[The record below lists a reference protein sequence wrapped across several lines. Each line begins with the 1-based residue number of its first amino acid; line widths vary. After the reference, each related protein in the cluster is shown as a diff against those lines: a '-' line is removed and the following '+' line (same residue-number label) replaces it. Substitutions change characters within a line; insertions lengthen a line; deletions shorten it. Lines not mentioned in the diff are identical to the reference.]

1 TTDALGIAFRRDGIP
16 ATTISIPTRYVHSPV
31 EVLKISDAL
40 NASKLL
46 TLALQKADEKLVNS
60 LRARLIKG
68 TNRAN
73 H

>member
-1 TTDALGIAFRRDGIP
+1 LEVLIGGTTDALGIAFRRDGIP

-40 NASKLL
+40 NASQLL

-60 LRARLIKG
+60 LRLG
-68 TNRAN
+68 
-73 H
+73 

>member
-1 TTDALGIAFRRDGIP
+1 LP
-16 ATTISIPTRYVHSPV
+16 AEVSRSTTISIPTRYVHSPV

>member
-1 TTDALGIAFRRDGIP
+1 DALGIAFRRDGIP